1 MQGAPDIRDRL
12 LATID
17 QLPIGATEI
26 MVHPGYDD
34 EVLASQDAFRAERAV
49 ELKALCDPA
58 VLARL
63 QKGDVKLV
71 SFRDFS

>member
-1 MQGAPDIRDRL
+1 
-12 LATID
+12 
-17 QLPIGATEI
+17 

-58 VLARL
+58 VVARL